1 MPTCTVNAKKC
12 LTYSTRDLKCASKSN
27 PWYNGDC
34 LTWEKFRGETMNS
47 RLHFKISTS
56 SFQMKL
62 FCLCTRA
69 LRGNR
74 LHRPFRA
81 RGDRGYFSPFSPRPP
96 TPPTVRLRFTQLVHP
111 IFIDSSPLPQIHSRT
126 LSGAAVLTPA
136 VCPLFGVKPTSTAVP
151 NTRRPAP
158 RRLHL
163 LASHPRAYRCSNP
176 RLSCGPAGFALRSL
190 LVTALHH
197 GEAYFLAIP
206 LPISF
211 CMFPNWL

>member
-1 MPTCTVNAKKC
+1 
-12 LTYSTRDLKCASKSN
+12 
-27 PWYNGDC
+27 
-34 LTWEKFRGETMNS
+34 MNS

-81 RGDRGYFSPFSPRPP
+81 RIDRGYFSPFSPRPP
-96 TPPTVRLRFTQLVHP
+96 TPGVPNTPYRPPAFHSTSPPNLLRQL
-111 IFIDSSPLPQIHSRT
+111 PLPQIHSKT
-126 LSGAAVLTPA
+126 LSGTAVLTPA
-136 VCPLFGVKPTSTAVP
+136 VCPLFGVKPTSTTIP
-151 NTRRPAP
+151 NTRRPVP
-158 RRLHL
+158 RRLRL

-190 LVTALHH
+190 LVTALHR

-211 CMFPNWL
+211 RMFPNWL

>member
-1 MPTCTVNAKKC
+1 MPKCMVNAKKC

-34 LTWEKFRGETMNS
+34 LMWEKFRGETMNS

-56 SFQMKL
+56 SFQIKL

-96 TPPTVRLRFTQLVHP
+96 APPHGPRAFHST
-111 IFIDSSPLPQIHSRT
+111 SPPNIH
-126 LSGAAVLTPA
+126 
-136 VCPLFGVKPTSTAVP
+136 
-151 NTRRPAP
+151 
-158 RRLHL
+158 RRLPPPPDPQQNTL
-163 LASHPRAYRCSNP
+163 WRRRTHPGRVP
-176 RLSCGPAGFALRSL
+176 ALRHQAYL
-190 LVTALHH
+190 HYCRGVVTTDVLV
-197 GEAYFLAIP
+197 
-206 LPISF
+206 
-211 CMFPNWL
+211 

>member
-56 SFQMKL
+56 SFQTKL

-74 LHRPFRA
+74 LHRPFRT

-96 TPPTVRLRFTQLVHP
+96 TTPHRPPVFHSTSPPNLLCQL
-111 IFIDSSPLPQIHSRT
+111 PLPQIHNRT
-126 LSGAAVLTPA
+126 LSGAFVLTPA
-136 VCPLFGVKPTSTAVP
+136 MCPLFGVMPTSTAVP

-158 RRLHL
+158 RRLRL

-176 RLSCGPAGFALRSL
+176 RLSYGPAGFALRSL
-190 LVTALHH
+190 LVTALHR

-211 CMFPNWL
+211 LMFPNWL

>member
-27 PWYNGDC
+27 PWYNCDC
-34 LTWEKFRGETMNS
+34 FTWEQFRGETMNS
-47 RLHFKISTS
+47 RLHFIIRTS
-56 SFQMKL
+56 SFQTKL

-96 TPPTVRLRFTQLVHP
+96 TLGVPNTPHRPPAFHSTSPPNLLRQL
-111 IFIDSSPLPQIHSRT
+111 PLPQIHSRT

-136 VCPLFGVKPTSTAVP
+136 VCPLFGVKPTSIVVL
-151 NTRRPAP
+151 NTRWPMP
-158 RRLHL
+158 HRLHL
-163 LASHPRAYRCSNP
+163 LASHP
-176 RLSCGPAGFALRSL
+176 
-190 LVTALHH
+190 
-197 GEAYFLAIP
+197 
-206 LPISF
+206 
-211 CMFPNWL
+211 

>member
-1 MPTCTVNAKKC
+1 
-12 LTYSTRDLKCASKSN
+12 
-27 PWYNGDC
+27 
-34 LTWEKFRGETMNS
+34 MNS

-74 LHRPFRA
+74 LHTPFRA
-81 RGDRGYFSPFSPRPP
+81 ATRDIFHPFHLGRQHPSTARP
-96 TPPTVRLRFTQLVHP
+96 RFTQLVHP
-111 IFIDSSPLPQIHSRT
+111 ISFASSPLPQIHSRT

-158 RRLHL
+158 RRLRL

-190 LVTALHH
+190 LVTALHR

-211 CMFPNWL
+211 RMFPNWL

>member
-1 MPTCTVNAKKC
+1 MPKCTVNAKKC
-12 LTYSTRDLKCASKSN
+12 LKYSTRDLKCASKSN

-34 LTWEKFRGETMNS
+34 LTWEKFRGKTMNS

-56 SFQMKL
+56 SFQTKL

-81 RGDRGYFSPFSPRPP
+81 ATGDIFSPFSPRPP
-96 TPPTVRLRFTQLVHP
+96 TPHHRPPAFHSRPNLHRQLT
-111 IFIDSSPLPQIHSRT
+111 LPQIHSRT
-126 LSGAAVLTPA
+126 LSGAGVLTPA

-151 NTRRPAP
+151 NTRRPTP
-158 RRLHL
+158 RRLRL
-163 LASHPRAYRCSNP
+163 LASHPRAYRSCNP
-176 RLSCGPAGFALRSL
+176 RLSCGPAGFALRNL
-190 LVTALHH
+190 LVTALHR

-211 CMFPNWL
+211 RMFPNWL